1 MEAPP
6 TAPPLS
12 HSENWFYNQ
21 DGVALGPFSSEFM
34 ESEFE
39 KGTFA
44 PYTLLWHPDQTHWQ
58 PLIDC
63 HPSWTQ
69 PNSGTILRPGP
80 LRIPLPSQNT
90 SQFHTPPALP
100 EATPSSPRAALKPIA
115 HSTTSATPP
124 PPKNGILSRFFGRKS

>member
-6 TAPPLS
+6 TAPPPS
-12 HSENWFYNQ
+12 HFENWYYNQ
-21 DGVALGPFSSEFM
+21 DGVALGPFSSEAI

-44 PYTLLWHPDQTHWQ
+44 PDTLLWHPDQTHWQ

-80 LRIPLPSQNT
+80 LRIPLPSQ
-90 SQFHTPPALP
+90 SHTPPALP
-100 EATPSSPRAALKPIA
+100 EAAPSSPRAALKPIA
-115 HSTTSATPP
+115 HSTTSANPP
-124 PPKNGILSRFFGRKS
+124 PKKNGILSRFFGRKS

>member
-21 DGVALGPFSSEFM
+21 DGVALGPFSSESM

-44 PYTLLWHPDQTHWQ
+44 PDTLLWHPDQTHWQ

-80 LRIPLPSQNT
+80 LRIPIPSQNT
-90 SQFHTPPALP
+90 TQPHTPPALP
-100 EATPSSPRAALKPIA
+100 EAAPSSPRAALKPIA
-115 HSTTSATPP
+115 HSTTSAAPP
-124 PPKNGILSRFFGRKS
+124 PSKNGILSRFFGRKS